1 MLLRVIIP
9 LLCLFSISS
18 YGQSNLD
25 KLNGEIELGGGPFY
39 WTLDDGLWSGGIAGF
54 QTQIDYDFIEGP
66 YRAALGVS
74 TQSIFGYT
82 YLRPSIK
89 LGKDIVNLNISADL
103 DGLTYYGLSSR
114 VNLGLD
120 DKHALNLSFQIAY
133 DYYSY
138 DRYTSSFLG
147 YSYRL

>member
-1 MLLRVIIP
+1 MKFRYVIT
-9 LLCLFSISS
+9 LFCLFSFTS
-18 YGQSNLD
+18 YGQSDLD
-25 KLNGEIELGGGPFY
+25 KLNGELEVGGGPFY
-39 WTLDDGLWSGGIAGF
+39 WTIDDGLLSGGIAGF
-54 QTQIDYDFIEGP
+54 QTQIDYDFIKGP

-74 TQSIFGYT
+74 AQSARGYT

-114 VNLGLD
+114 INLGLE
-120 DKHALNLSFQIAY
+120 DKHALNLSFQVAY

>member
-1 MLLRVIIP
+1 MQLRFI
-9 LLCLFSISS
+9 LSFLCLFSINS
-18 YGQSNLD
+18 YSQSNLD
-25 KLNGEIELGGGPFY
+25 RLNSELELGGGAFY
-39 WTLDDGLWSGGIAGF
+39 GTLDDGLFSSGITGF

-74 TQSIFGYT
+74 TQSILGYT

-89 LGKDIVNLNISADL
+89 LGKDIVNLNLSANL
-103 DGLTYYGLSSR
+103 NGLTYYGLSSR
-114 VNLGLD
+114 INLGSD
-120 DKHALNLSFQIAY
+120 DKHALNLSFQVAY